1 MNERGV
7 SRITAI
13 FLTVALFVVITIVY
27 SSIVDNKTGVVSVK
41 QLTEKE
47 IAESNNDVHVVAT
60 MKDDIKNNS
69 AWCATFQLVWNDL
82 QDDFVGGKIEF
93 EESVPMADNLNLQ
106 EFTEQDI
113 SEEYYYKKW
122 GPMTVSLKEEI
133 EREIKQKGI

>member
-106 EFTEQDI
+106 EFTDKIFQKNI
-113 SEEYYYKKW
+113 
-122 GPMTVSLKEEI
+122 I
-133 EREIKQKGI
+133 IKNGVL